1 MDKKSFFKIFD
12 KINSVAEPIER
23 FIAVICFIGMCL
35 VVMYGIIC
43 RFILKIPNLYGEE
56 ISRYLMILSVYVAV
70 AIGVKR
76 KEHIRVDAF
85 INCLPEKVRRFVDA
99 LGVCITAV
107 GYGFLSY
114 LSYDMVS
121 RLMRTRQLTPCMR
134 IPMYLPYLALVVGL
148 ALACVHQIEM
158 LLRDILNVPAAER
171 GE

>member
-1 MDKKSFFKIFD
+1 MNRKNFFKIFD
-12 KINSVAEPIER
+12 MINSVAAPMEK
-23 FIAVICFIGMCL
+23 FIAVVCFIGMCI

-70 AIGVKR
+70 ATGVRR

-85 INCLPEKVRRFVDA
+85 INYLPEKLKHFVDA
-99 LGVCITAV
+99 LGVCVTAI
-107 GYGFLSY
+107 GYGLLAY
-114 LSYDMVS
+114 LSNDMVS

-134 IPMYLPYLALVVGL
+134 IPMYLPYLALVIGL
-148 ALACVHQIEM
+148 ALACIHQIEM
-158 LLRDILNVPAAER
+158 LLRNVFNVPATKE

>member
-1 MDKKSFFKIFD
+1 MNRKTIFRVFD
-12 KINSVAEPIER
+12 IINLIIGPIEK
-23 FIAVICFIGMCL
+23 FTAVVCFIGMCI

-56 ISRYLMILSVYVAV
+56 VSRYLMILAVYVAV
-70 AIGVKR
+70 AVGVRR

-85 INCLPEKVRRFVDA
+85 INLLPSSARRFVDA
-99 LGVCITAV
+99 LGVSITAV

-148 ALACVHQIEM
+148 ALACIHQIEM
-158 LLRDILNVPAAER
+158 LLRDIFDLSV
-171 GE
+171 GEKGE